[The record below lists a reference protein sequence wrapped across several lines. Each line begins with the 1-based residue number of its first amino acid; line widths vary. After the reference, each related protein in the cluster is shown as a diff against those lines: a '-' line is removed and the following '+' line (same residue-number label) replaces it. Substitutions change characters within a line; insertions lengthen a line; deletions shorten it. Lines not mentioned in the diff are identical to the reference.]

1 MALKQ
6 RVTAGESDPDPVSV
20 RRILVRDHG
29 ERDHLPVAIASVL
42 ASETA
47 VETAIVIEIVNVTVQ
62 DAPAHATKR
71 RSQPLKPR
79 RTTPNATITMIA
91 TGHRIATANVNAIVN
106 AARNIVRDI
115 RLHIILFQ
123 IIILA
128 FNSRNRALSIFLC

>member
-29 ERDHLPVAIASVL
+29 ERDHLPVAIVSVL

-91 TGHRIATANVNAIVN
+91 TFTIMGRYIY
-106 AARNIVRDI
+106 
-115 RLHIILFQ
+115 L
-123 IIILA
+123 
-128 FNSRNRALSIFLC
+128 